1 MRSTIDSMAL
11 VLVVEDEPE
20 IAALLE
26 DYLRAGGYR
35 TERASDGRKALTLF
49 RAAKPD
55 LVLLDIAMPE
65 LNGTEVLKRI
75 REESNTP
82 VIMLTARAEEVD
94 KIVGLELGADDYV
107 TKPFRP
113 REVMARVKAVLRRA
127 HIADEPS
134 SAPVRV
140 GPLEVD
146 LLQTTAELDGRALE
160 LTATEFRL
168 LYHMAAHTG
177 RTFSRAELLEAVLP
191 ESDAYERVIDVH
203 LGNLRKKL
211 EAGGGGGLL
220 QTVRGVGYR
229 LNE

>member
-1 MRSTIDSMAL
+1 MAL

-20 IAALLE
+20 IAELLE
-26 DYLRAGGYR
+26 DYLRASGYR

-65 LNGTEVLKRI
+65 LSGTDVLKRI

-127 HIADEPS
+127 QLTDEPS

-146 LLQTTAELDGRALE
+146 LLQTTAELDGHALE

-168 LYHMAAHTG
+168 LYHLAAHMG

-211 EAGGGGGLL
+211 EAEGGSGLL